1 MSLIVAH
8 ISRSVWVAW
17 VKWVGCHAFGA
28 PAEHL
33 HPCGDTPKACP
44 PVREPHAFAVILHGR
59 CCFGRSAKAW
69 HPRSPKDVCNDEAMS
84 PERVRPAPYP
94 GLLLHRN
101 SFDGRP
107 CCGAPTYR
115 SSASLPL
122 GSLSWPC
129 MTGARPIRLWPR
141 PFVAAVPSPT
151 TLTSRLRC
159 TATPARPTTT
169 AAAGFTRSRPTPRL
183 QASESSS

>member
-1 MSLIVAH
+1 MTIAQGSALIVAH

-69 HPRSPKDVCNDEAMS
+69 HPRSPKDVCNDEGSALTLDGRQAEPAGPMRAQAEPGHEAKLVNGNGARTATRLGHRAADRPWAGKAETS
-84 PERVRPAPYP
+84 ASATRRLGRERNWPGNCRRAPPERR
-94 GLLLHRN
+94 RC
-101 SFDGRP
+101 R
-107 CCGAPTYR
+107 
-115 SSASLPL
+115 AS
-122 GSLSWPC
+122 
-129 MTGARPIRLWPR
+129 
-141 PFVAAVPSPT
+141 
-151 TLTSRLRC
+151 
-159 TATPARPTTT
+159 
-169 AAAGFTRSRPTPRL
+169 
-183 QASESSS
+183 

>member
-1 MSLIVAH
+1 MKPYIAEAFGTFTLVFAGTGAIVVNDVSGGTVTHVEIAFTFGLVVMAMIYSVGDVSAAHLNPAVTLIVAH

-69 HPRSPKDVCNDEAMS
+69 HPRSPKDVCNDEGGN
-84 PERVRPAPYP
+84 P
-94 GLLLHRN
+94 GLFPPVPVPRQ
-101 SFDGRP
+101 P
-107 CCGAPTYR
+107 CGCVRCQP
-115 SSASLPL
+115 
-122 GSLSWPC
+122 
-129 MTGARPIRLWPR
+129 
-141 PFVAAVPSPT
+141 AVS
-151 TLTSRLRC
+151 
-159 TATPARPTTT
+159 
-169 AAAGFTRSRPTPRL
+169 
-183 QASESSS
+183 